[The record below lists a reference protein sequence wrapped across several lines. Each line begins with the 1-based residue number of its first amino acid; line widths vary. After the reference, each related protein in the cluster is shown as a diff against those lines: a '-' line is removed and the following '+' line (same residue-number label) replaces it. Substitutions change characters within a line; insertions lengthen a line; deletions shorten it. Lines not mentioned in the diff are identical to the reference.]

1 MEIFG
6 SFNHRKMNYMNPQ
19 LSETIFYVINIV
31 VGICIGLIF
40 SYYQQKVKNKATEED
55 IKKITKNI
63 EEVKSEL
70 GILTHK
76 QISLSSEKQN
86 CLLVYYDKL
95 NKWVNYITY
104 LDLTDHSES
113 PNVYFL
119 DVQKKM
125 NKLYYDYLSAETKV
139 DIFFINDKDLL
150 NAGYLLKKQAME
162 LSGIA
167 SQYLIK
173 ARTEAQVYQIILS
186 SNDILPNN
194 NVKNNQILESGKKQ
208 VDIIKEYGDARNEL
222 IKIVSKLNYKL
233 LEILND
239 RVMNLI

>member
-1 MEIFG
+1 
-6 SFNHRKMNYMNPQ
+6 MNTQ
-19 LSETIFYVINIV
+19 LSETIFYIINIV
-31 VGICIGLIF
+31 IGICIGLVF

-76 QISLSSEKQN
+76 KISLSSEKQN
-86 CLLVYYDKL
+86 CLLVYYDKFNQWL
-95 NKWVNYITY
+95 NYITY
-104 LDLTDHSES
+104 LDLTDQSES

-119 DVQKKM
+119 EVQKKM
-125 NKLYYDYLSAETKV
+125 KKLYHDYLSAETKV

-150 NAGYLLKKQAME
+150 NAGYLIKKQAME
-162 LSGIA
+162 LSSIT

-208 VDIIKEYGDARNEL
+208 VDIIKEYGDAGKEL
-222 IKIVSKLNYKL
+222 IKIISELNYNL